1 MEVGAVFSEVA
12 EELGVEPHASSLNSG
27 RRNGVVGT
35 SKELDKRGMT
45 QMLAKKLMQHKAKS
59 GVATIEVCYDDSTST
74 SDMGALLCGR
84 AMMEKQARHG
94 LLQTRSLELIKYRTF
109 SDVAKDDPLRLELF
123 DNNAERCAL
132 RQEVAALK
140 EGLAAGDVPE
150 AEAASADEELAVA
163 QRSLLALER
172 RLRHQTLDQKRQ
184 AVFEADRERL
194 GSVPLPTLRERRA
207 VVSYEALSVRG
218 LVARYGDVRDCAHLL
233 PSRKRKRAKLS
244 EAQVQMVQSGAAWN
258 AVQKADA
265 VAGAK
270 RKGGAGGEENAKAR
284 RTVCSDQG

>member
-1 MEVGAVFSEVA
+1 
-12 EELGVEPHASSLNSG
+12 
-27 RRNGVVGT
+27 
-35 SKELDKRGMT
+35 MT

-218 LVARYGDVRDCAHLL
+218 LVARLGDVRDCAHLL
-233 PSRKRKRAKLS
+233 PSRKRKRAELS

-284 RTVCSDQG
+284 RMVCSDQGPREADVKCVHVRLHVSRRAREAGRVKLALYCMKPCSL